1 MGTQKHDDVPE
12 PQPPERRS
20 PPTVNEIVEELKS
33 LPLNVGYNRLANEL
47 FKTGPLPWDAN
58 ARERRW
64 RDSDDAR
71 LFALLQQTIS
81 LQKEKFMLLALTIV
95 GEDNAYDPLVAML
108 DALTWDGIPRVGT
121 LLNVY
126 LGAERNA
133 YVSEVERILFCEGI
147 ARVYSPG
154 CKADYMPILC
164 GAGGIGKS
172 SFARGLAMRDEYF
185 SDSVINLG
193 DVKLTGEQNRGK
205 WIIEI
210 PELNGMSE
218 RSIESV
224 KAGVTR
230 QVDEFRGAYCRRT
243 EAFPRRV
250 VFVGTTNEADFIRER
265 TSGARRFLPVLCGIE
280 RTESS
285 VFDESFPAAVHQA
298 WAEARTWMKT
308 GDPRFSTVLTP
319 EMETEAAAQRGRF
332 VEEDPCVQKV
342 LAYLPGNTDR
352 PMCTFEILD
361 KALHLEKTKA
371 NCKMVSRILSSQCPG
386 WVPGNKR
393 LCPPYGKQRCW
404 VYRETD

>member
-1 MGTQKHDDVPE
+1 MGAQKHDDVLG

-47 FKTGPLPWDAN
+47 FKTGPLPWDAD

-95 GEDNAYDPLVAML
+95 AEDNAYDPLVAML

-126 LGAERNA
+126 LGAERSV

-147 ARVYSPG
+147 ARAYSPG

-172 SFARGLAMRDEYF
+172 SFARGLAIRDEYF
-185 SDSVINLG
+185 TDSVINLG

-205 WIIEI
+205 WIVEV

-265 TSGARRFLPVLCGIE
+265 SSGARRFLPLLCGIE
-280 RTESS
+280 RTEKS
-285 VFDESFPAAVHQA
+285 VFDEDFPAAIRQA
-298 WAEARTWMKT
+298 WAEARTWMRT
-308 GDPRFSTVLTP
+308 GDVRFSTVLTP

-352 PMCTFEILD
+352 PM
-361 KALHLEKTKA
+361 
-371 NCKMVSRILSSQCPG
+371 
-386 WVPGNKR
+386 
-393 LCPPYGKQRCW
+393 
-404 VYRETD
+404 

>member
-1 MGTQKHDDVPE
+1 MGVKMRDDNPD
-12 PQPPERRS
+12 PQPTERRS

-33 LPLNVGYNRLANEL
+33 LPLGIGYNRLANEL
-47 FKTGPLPWDAN
+47 FKTGPPPWDVDPH
-58 ARERRW
+58 ERRW
-64 RDSDDAR
+64 RDTDDAR
-71 LFALLQQTIS
+71 LFALLQQAIS
-81 LQKEKFMLLALTIV
+81 LQKEKHMLLALAIV
-95 GEDNAYDPLVAML
+95 GEDNAYDPLVNML
-108 DALTWDGIPRVGT
+108 DSLSWDGTPRIGT
-121 LLNVY
+121 LLSSY
-126 LGAERNA
+126 LGAERSA

-147 ARVYSPG
+147 ARIYRPG

-172 SFARGLAMRDEYF
+172 SFVRGLAIRDEYF
-185 SDSVINLG
+185 TDSVLNLG

-205 WIIEI
+205 WIIEV

-224 KAGVTR
+224 KAGITR

-250 VFVGTTNEADFIRER
+250 IFIGTTNEADFIRER

-280 RTESS
+280 RAEKS
-285 VFDESFPAAVHQA
+285 VFDGSFPEAVRQA
-298 WAEARTWMKT
+298 WAEARTWMES
-308 GDPRFSTVLTP
+308 GDARFSTVLTP
-319 EMETEAAAQRGRF
+319 EMEIEATAQRGRF

-342 LAYLPGNTDR
+342 LEYLPENTGR
-352 PMCTFEILD
+352 PICTFEILD
-361 KALHLEKTKA
+361 KALHLEKSKA

-386 WVPGNKR
+386 WIPGNKR

-404 VYRETD
+404 VYRGTN

>member
-1 MGTQKHDDVPE
+1 MGTQKRDDTPD

-47 FKTGPLPWDAN
+47 FKTGPLPWDTD

-71 LFALLQQTIS
+71 LFALLQQTVS
-81 LQKEKFMLLALTIV
+81 LQKEKYMLLALTIV
-95 GEDNAYDPLVAML
+95 GKDNTYNPLVIML
-108 DALTWDGIPRVGT
+108 DSLSWDGTPRVGT
-121 LLNVY
+121 LLNAY
-126 LGAERNA
+126 LGAERSV

-147 ARVYSPG
+147 ARAYNPG
-154 CKADYMPILC
+154 YKADYMPILC

-172 SFARGLAMRDEYF
+172 SFARCLAIRDEYF
-185 SDSVINLG
+185 TDSVLNLG
-193 DVKLTGEQNRGK
+193 DVRLTGEQNRGK
-205 WIIEI
+205 WIVEV
-210 PELNGMSE
+210 PELNGMSK

-224 KAGVTR
+224 KAGITR

-243 EAFPRRV
+243 EVFPRRV
-250 VFVGTTNEADFIRER
+250 VFIGTTNEADFIRER
-265 TSGARRFLPVLCGIE
+265 TGGARRFLPVLCGIE
-280 RTESS
+280 RAEKT
-285 VFDESFPAAVHQA
+285 VFDEKFPAAIRQA
-298 WAEARTWMKT
+298 WAEVRTLMRT
-308 GDPRFSTVLTP
+308 GDVRFSTVLTP
-319 EMETEAAAQRGRF
+319 EMEIEAVAQRSRF

-342 LAYLPGNTDR
+342 LAYLPANTNR
-352 PMCTFEILD
+352 PICTFEILD

-371 NCKMVSRILSSQCPG
+371 NCKMVSLILSSQCPG

-404 VYRETD
+404 VFRGTD

>member
-47 FKTGPLPWDAN
+47 FKTGPLPWDAD

-95 GEDNAYDPLVAML
+95 AEDNAYDPLVAML
-108 DALTWDGIPRVGT
+108 DALSWDGAQRVGT
-121 LLNVY
+121 LLNAY
-126 LGAERNA
+126 LGAERSV

-147 ARVYSPG
+147 ARAYNPG

-193 DVKLTGEQNRGK
+193 DVGELLFGL
-205 WIIEI
+205 W
-210 PELNGMSE
+210 
-218 RSIESV
+218 
-224 KAGVTR
+224 
-230 QVDEFRGAYCRRT
+230 
-243 EAFPRRV
+243 
-250 VFVGTTNEADFIRER
+250 
-265 TSGARRFLPVLCGIE
+265 
-280 RTESS
+280 
-285 VFDESFPAAVHQA
+285 
-298 WAEARTWMKT
+298 
-308 GDPRFSTVLTP
+308 
-319 EMETEAAAQRGRF
+319 
-332 VEEDPCVQKV
+332 
-342 LAYLPGNTDR
+342 YL
-352 PMCTFEILD
+352 
-361 KALHLEKTKA
+361 
-371 NCKMVSRILSSQCPG
+371 
-386 WVPGNKR
+386 
-393 LCPPYGKQRCW
+393 
-404 VYRETD
+404 